1 MTSLTLRNA
10 MTTQPTTATQPPS
23 GSMRELFRAMQE
35 RNAPRRAE
43 VHRRVESLRL
53 IAERLRAASR

>member
-1 MTSLTLRNA
+1 MSSR
-10 MTTQPTTATQPPS
+10 PTTTTPPPP
-23 GSMRELFRAMQE
+23 GSMRELFLAMQE

-43 VHRRVESLRL
+43 VYRRIESLRL

>member
-1 MTSLTLRNA
+1 MTSR
-10 MTTQPTTATQPPS
+10 PTTTTPPPP
-23 GSMRELFRAMQE
+23 GSMRELVRSMEE

-43 VHRRVESLRL
+43 VYRRVESLRL

>member
-1 MTSLTLRNA
+1 

-23 GSMRELFRAMQE
+23 GSMRELFRAMQQ

-43 VHRRVESLRL
+43 VHRRVESLRM

>member
-10 MTTQPTTATQPPS
+10 MTTQPTTATPPPS

-53 IAERLRAASR
+53 IAERLRAAGR

>member
-1 MTSLTLRNA
+1 
-10 MTTQPTTATQPPS
+10 MTTQPTTATPPPP

-43 VHRRVESLRL
+43 VQRRVESLRL
-53 IAERLRAASR
+53 IAERLRAARR

>member
-1 MTSLTLRNA
+1 MTSLTFRNA
-10 MTTQPTTATQPPS
+10 MTTQPTTTQPPS
-23 GSMRELFRAMQE
+23 GSMRELFQAMQE

-43 VHRRVESLRL
+43 VHRRVKSLRL

>member
-1 MTSLTLRNA
+1 
-10 MTTQPTTATQPPS
+10 MTTQPTTAQPPS

>member
-1 MTSLTLRNA
+1 MTSLTFRNA
-10 MTTQPTTATQPPS
+10 MTTQPTTTQPPS
-23 GSMRELFRAMQE
+23 GSMRERFRAMQE